1 MLEELAKWRTAWISD
16 VHLGNKICKAEAL
29 LNFLR
34 ENDFETLYVVGDL
47 IDVSALKRRIY
58 WPQEHND
65 IIQKLLR
72 KGRKGARI
80 IYVPGNH
87 DEHVGGYLGLFG
99 CVAVEKNAI
108 HTTADGKRILVFHG
122 HELDAMLVHNL
133 GWRGQVGD
141 IAYTLLVG
149 CNRTVSLGRRLMGLS
164 DWSLSAYVKSR
175 AKNVLKFID
184 DFERAAVSY
193 AGAQDADGAVC
204 GHIHSA
210 KVRKIGTM
218 DYYNAGDW
226 VESCT
231 ALVEDF
237 NGTIKLIRSVDY
249 RRGSKMSSS
258 SASAGDILVSY
269 RDRPRA
275 SKTGGLDLRRHLESQ
290 GGGSTISIPV
300 QS

>member
-1 MLEELAKWRTAWISD
+1 MPEELAKWRTAWISD

-29 LNFLR
+29 LSFLR
-34 ENDFETLYVVGDL
+34 ENDFETLYIVGDL
-47 IDVSALKRRIY
+47 IDFSALKRRIY

-87 DEHVGGYLGLFG
+87 DEQVGGYLGLFG
-99 CVAVEKNAI
+99 CVTVEKNAI

-122 HELDAMLVHNL
+122 HELDAMLVPNL

-149 CNRTVSLGRRLMGLS
+149 CNRTVSLGRRLMGLG

-175 AKNVLKFID
+175 VKNVLKFID

-193 AGAQDADGAVC
+193 ADAQDADGAIC

-237 NGTIKLIRSVDY
+237 DGTIKLIRSVDFHG
-249 RRGSKMSSS
+249 GSKMSSS
-258 SASAGDILVSY
+258 GASAGDIL
-269 RDRPRA
+269 
-275 SKTGGLDLRRHLESQ
+275 
-290 GGGSTISIPV
+290 IS
-300 QS
+300 

>member
-1 MLEELAKWRTAWISD
+1 MPEDLAKWRTAWISD
-16 VHLGNKICKAEAL
+16 VHLGNRICKAEAL

-47 IDVSALKRRIY
+47 IDFSALKRRIY
-58 WPQEHND
+58 WPQDHND

-87 DEHVGGYLGLFG
+87 DEHVGDYLGMFG
-99 CVAVEKNAI
+99 CVTVEKNAI
-108 HTTADGKRILVFHG
+108 HTTADGKRFLVFHG
-122 HELDAMLVHNL
+122 HELDPMVVHNL
-133 GWRGQVGD
+133 GWRGQAGD
-141 IAYTLLVG
+141 IAYALLVG
-149 CNRTVSLGRRLMGLS
+149 CNRTVSLGRRLIGLE

-184 DFERAAVSY
+184 DFERAAADY
-193 AGAQDADGAVC
+193 AHARDLDGAVC

-218 DYYNAGDW
+218 DYFNAGDW
-226 VESCT
+226 VESCS

-237 NGTIKLIRSVDY
+237 DGTIKLIRNVDFHHG
-249 RRGSKMSSS
+249 RKTSRS
-258 SASAGDILVSY
+258 SASNGDILVS
-269 RDRPRA
+269 
-275 SKTGGLDLRRHLESQ
+275 
-290 GGGSTISIPV
+290 
-300 QS
+300 

>member
-1 MLEELAKWRTAWISD
+1 MEANGVVVTFAHSVEIVSIQFLIMFGHWIAWRPMPEELAKWRTAWISD

-29 LNFLR
+29 LKFLR
-34 ENDFETLYVVGDL
+34 ENDFETLYIVGDL
-47 IDVSALKRRIY
+47 IDFSALKRRTY

-72 KGRKGARI
+72 KGRKGARV

-87 DEHVGGYLGLFG
+87 DEQVSNYLGLFG
-99 CVAVEKNAI
+99 CVTVEKNAI

-122 HELDAMLVHNL
+122 HELDPMLVHNL

-149 CNRTVSLGRRLMGLS
+149 CNRTVSLGRRLMGFG
-164 DWSLSAYVKSR
+164 DWSLSGYVKSR
-175 AKNVLKFID
+175 VKNVIEFID
-184 DFERAAVSY
+184 NFERAAVSY
-193 AGAQDADGAVC
+193 AHAQHADGAVC

-210 KVRKIGTM
+210 KVRKIGM
-218 DYYNAGDW
+218 MGYYNAGDW

-237 NGTIKLIRSVDY
+237 DGTIKLIRSVDFH
-249 RRGSKMSSS
+249 RGSKLSRSG
-258 SASAGDILVSY
+258 ASAGDILVS
-269 RDRPRA
+269 
-275 SKTGGLDLRRHLESQ
+275 
-290 GGGSTISIPV
+290 
-300 QS
+300 

>member
-1 MLEELAKWRTAWISD
+1 MPGESTKWRTAWISD
-16 VHLGNKICKAEAL
+16 VHLGNKICKPEAL

-47 IDVSALKRRIY
+47 IDFSALKRRIY

-72 KGRKGARI
+72 KGRKGTRI
-80 IYVPGNH
+80 VYLPGNH

-108 HTTADGKRILVFHG
+108 HTTADGKRLLVFHG
-122 HELDAMLVHNL
+122 HELDAVVVHNL

-141 IAYTLLVG
+141 LAYTLLVG
-149 CNRTVSLGRRLMGLS
+149 CNRTVSLGRRLLGLG

-175 AKNVLKFID
+175 AKDVLKFID
-184 DFERAAVSY
+184 DFEKAAVSY
-193 AGAQDADGAVC
+193 AAAQDVDGAVC
-204 GHIHSA
+204 GHIHNA

-226 VESCT
+226 VENCT

-237 NGTIKLIRSVDY
+237 DGTIKLIQSVDFP
-249 RRGSKMSSS
+249 RGSKTSRS
-258 SASAGDILVSY
+258 SASNGDILVS
-269 RDRPRA
+269 
-275 SKTGGLDLRRHLESQ
+275 
-290 GGGSTISIPV
+290 
-300 QS
+300 